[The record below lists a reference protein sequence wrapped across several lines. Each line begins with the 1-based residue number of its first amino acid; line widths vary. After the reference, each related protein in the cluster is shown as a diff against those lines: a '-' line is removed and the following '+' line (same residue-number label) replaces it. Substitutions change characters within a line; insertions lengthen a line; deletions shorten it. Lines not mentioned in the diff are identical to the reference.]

1 MSAKKPKL
9 PGLNLR
15 SGSSRHDWDSVG
27 TIKFFTDKDDD
38 ISGLDEAMRTIS
50 MGTRQSG
57 EANVHSPSSHTSDK
71 DSTSYTGYIDGFS
84 GQNKLDV
91 EIAVE
96 AIAAES
102 FSPMD
107 LIDST
112 ESVKETHD
120 CKNESSFSQQTN
132 ESLGVFSFNN
142 DLNTN
147 SNLLSNSIDVFRTA
161 DRHNSLDLDDSRDIS
176 SSTGSHVVHSLKPNV
191 DSNLTK
197 TVLLDE
203 NLDVHLHSNVLP
215 DSSPDCTET
224 TTPSTILIN
233 PSRINTLS
241 LSTSSKPV
249 NSVMGNQHDTH
260 VPVFNDSFKPPMNV
274 NVDKTRNV
282 SDHMP
287 PCLSSSKMKIDSS
300 PPTSTLATDSNDQIP
315 NKVTEPIR
323 LPVSIPNTR
332 NPTSISLAPVPHS
345 SSLITPALSE
355 NPQIRQRHVTTT
367 TTTTSTTTI
376 TNNNNNIPGATGSK
390 VSRSKSHRLS
400 VVKKSHPWMRYTFCS
415 LTVFLIYWLFNGFL
429 LGLTVGC
436 ILTYTFITVYNYL
449 HSRTSYSN
457 QILCPISG
465 LPLDHLC
472 CSLHYRQE
480 QEGQYQGSQWWP
492 IYSPAMPN
500 LTSILTNNANSTNK
514 CMQLRNLPNFTVPNM
529 LEEDVNKSTISGPLG
544 NSLGFKYDNNGRPV
558 YKGWLNEIIHYDPE
572 THHIGKT
579 FSVFLTLDG
588 TQLRLQR
595 PEHNI
600 TRRSLWNDEI
610 PSTTTIRFKQ
620 QHIYDLTNATV
631 TLLPCGLVGK
641 RLWSRKYPICITV
654 PTESRFKRKN
664 ERLDSL
670 PSSTSFPNIILSTS
684 SNVPVIETSDL
695 SVDTSIPSAGDMEF
709 PDDTTINVLQAS
721 SKSNAK
727 NLYLFGRTCREKETW
742 YRRLKAASLGTPL
755 IWTPQMAV
763 QHYLLAS
770 DINTSNNNVGLSDY
784 LIGTATATSN
794 TISNHNDSTLSDDE
808 SQPDRNTSSNLV
820 TCCDSTASTANTD
833 VATTSI
839 NSNNSNSIPTGLSS
853 TTNTNSTHSSSINL
867 SNSGVPIPGH
877 REPVYVSYVRYMA
890 KFMPA
895 NWLVRSAQA
904 LKLNV
909 NQISCDTNMIWLNAL
924 IGRLL
929 WDFLR
934 EPYWLEKI
942 KNKIQAKLK
951 KIHLPNFINELTV
964 VDIDLGSEIPV
975 LRRVGCPY
983 LDAHGLWIEV
993 DVGYAGGFSF
1003 ALETSVN
1010 LMRWNQ
1016 KLREEKD
1023 INYSSDNFAQNS
1035 LSNESLPKVN
1045 SRSITK
1051 MAAYLSDEEDSADST
1066 TDSELDETTNISQ
1079 NSSPINSLR
1088 TGRNLPSTGLI
1099 LGGIKSGDNERG
1111 NPEDNSPVNLQP
1123 VLPSRRRIIRI
1134 VDRITK
1140 SSYFQRA
1147 VDTKLVQRGM
1157 ERLSNTPIILQVEIQ
1172 MLSGTLLV
1180 NIPPPPSD
1188 RLWYGFRPVP
1198 NIRLKARPRVGEK
1211 VVTMSRILE
1220 WIERKMILE
1229 FQHLVVLP
1237 NMDDL
1242 KVGLLLSDT
1251 TSAT

>member
-1 MSAKKPKL
+1 M
-9 PGLNLR
+9 
-15 SGSSRHDWDSVG
+15 
-27 TIKFFTDKDDD
+27 
-38 ISGLDEAMRTIS
+38 
-50 MGTRQSG
+50 
-57 EANVHSPSSHTSDK
+57 
-71 DSTSYTGYIDGFS
+71 
-84 GQNKLDV
+84 
-91 EIAVE
+91 
-96 AIAAES
+96 
-102 FSPMD
+102 
-107 LIDST
+107 
-112 ESVKETHD
+112 
-120 CKNESSFSQQTN
+120 
-132 ESLGVFSFNN
+132 
-142 DLNTN
+142 
-147 SNLLSNSIDVFRTA
+147 
-161 DRHNSLDLDDSRDIS
+161 DIS
-176 SSTGSHVVHSLKPNV
+176 SSAGSHAVHSLKLNV
-191 DSNLTK
+191 DGNSLK

-203 NLDVHLHSNVLP
+203 DLNVHLHSNVLP
-215 DSSPDCTET
+215 NLTPDCTTT

-233 PSRINTLS
+233 PSRINTLPFN
-241 LSTSSKPV
+241 TSSNPV
-249 NSVMGNQHDTH
+249 NSVMGNQHDSH
-260 VPVFNDSFKPPMNV
+260 APISNESIKPSINV
-274 NVDKTRNV
+274 N
-282 SDHMP
+282 
-287 PCLSSSKMKIDSS
+287 ID
-300 PPTSTLATDSNDQIP
+300 
-315 NKVTEPIR
+315 
-323 LPVSIPNTR
+323 
-332 NPTSISLAPVPHS
+332 
-345 SSLITPALSE
+345 
-355 NPQIRQRHVTTT
+355 
-367 TTTTSTTTI
+367 
-376 TNNNNNIPGATGSK
+376 
-390 VSRSKSHRLS
+390 
-400 VVKKSHPWMRYTFCS
+400 
-415 LTVFLIYWLFNGFL
+415 
-429 LGLTVGC
+429 
-436 ILTYTFITVYNYL
+436 
-449 HSRTSYSN
+449 
-457 QILCPISG
+457 G

-610 PSTTTIRFKQ
+610 PSTTTMRFKQ
-620 QHIYDLTNATV
+620 QHIYDLANATV

-654 PTESRFKRKN
+654 NTEGRFK
-664 ERLDSL
+664 
-670 PSSTSFPNIILSTS
+670 
-684 SNVPVIETSDL
+684 
-695 SVDTSIPSAGDMEF
+695 
-709 PDDTTINVLQAS
+709 
-721 SKSNAK
+721 
-727 NLYLFGRTCREKETW
+727 
-742 YRRLKAASLGTPL
+742 
-755 IWTPQMAV
+755 AV

-770 DINTSNNNVGLSDY
+770 DINNSNNNVGLPDY
-784 LIGTATATSN
+784 LSGTATAASN
-794 TISNHNDSTLSDDE
+794 IISNHNDNTLSDDE
-808 SQPDRNTSSNLV
+808 SQPDGNTLSNLI
-820 TCCDSTASTANTD
+820 TCSDSAASIANTD
-833 VATTSI
+833 VVTTITTTIS
-839 NSNNSNSIPTGLSS
+839 SNNSNSTPTGLSS
-853 TTNTNSTHSSSINL
+853 TTNTNSTYSSSINL
-867 SNSGVPIPGH
+867 SSYGASIPGN
-877 REPVYVSYVRYMA
+877 REPVYV
-890 KFMPA
+890 
-895 NWLVRSAQA
+895 
-904 LKLNV
+904 
-909 NQISCDTNMIWLNAL
+909 SCDTNMIWLNAL

-975 LRRVGCPY
+975 LRRIGCPY

-1023 INYSSDNFAQNS
+1023 ITYSSDNFAQNS
-1035 LSNESLPKVN
+1035 LSNESLPKVS

-1088 TGRNLPSTGLI
+1088 PGRNLPSTGLI
-1099 LGGIKSGDNERG
+1099 IGGMKSGDNERI
-1111 NPEDNSPVNLQP
+1111 NPEDNRQVSTGGCHLQP

-1157 ERLSNTPIILQVEIQ
+1157 ERLSNTPIVLQVEIQ

-1220 WIERKMILE
+1220 WIEKKMILE
-1229 FQHLVVLP
+1229 FQSPSVSI
-1237 NMDDL
+1237 NN
-1242 KVGLLLSDT
+1242 
-1251 TSAT
+1251 

>member
-9 PGLNLR
+9 PGLNIR
-15 SGSSRHDWDSVG
+15 GSSSRHDWDSVG
-27 TIKFFTDKDDD
+27 TIKFFTDKDGD

-71 DSTSYTGYIDGFS
+71 DSTSYTGYIDEFS

-96 AIAAES
+96 ATSISES
-102 FSPMD
+102 ISPTD
-107 LIDST
+107 LTDST
-112 ESVKETHD
+112 ESAKETHGYM
-120 CKNESSFSQQTN
+120 NESSFSQQTN

-147 SNLLSNSIDVFRTA
+147 SNVLPNSIDVFRTN
-161 DRHNSLDLDDSRDIS
+161 DRHNSLDLD
-176 SSTGSHVVHSLKPNV
+176 
-191 DSNLTK
+191 
-197 TVLLDE
+197 E
-203 NLDVHLHSNVLP
+203 
-215 DSSPDCTET
+215 
-224 TTPSTILIN
+224 
-233 PSRINTLS
+233 
-241 LSTSSKPV
+241 
-249 NSVMGNQHDTH
+249 
-260 VPVFNDSFKPPMNV
+260 
-274 NVDKTRNV
+274 
-282 SDHMP
+282 
-287 PCLSSSKMKIDSS
+287 
-300 PPTSTLATDSNDQIP
+300 
-315 NKVTEPIR
+315 
-323 LPVSIPNTR
+323 
-332 NPTSISLAPVPHS
+332 
-345 SSLITPALSE
+345 
-355 NPQIRQRHVTTT
+355 
-367 TTTTSTTTI
+367 
-376 TNNNNNIPGATGSK
+376 
-390 VSRSKSHRLS
+390 
-400 VVKKSHPWMRYTFCS
+400 SHPWMRYTFCS

-449 HSRTSYSN
+449 HSRTNYSN

-500 LTSILTNNANSTNK
+500 LTNNANSTNK

-610 PSTTTIRFKQ
+610 PSTTTMRFKQ
-620 QHIYDLTNATV
+620 QHIYDLANATV

-654 PTESRFKRKN
+654 YTEGRFKRKN

-684 SNVPVIETSDL
+684 SNIAVNESSDL

-709 PDDTTINVLQAS
+709 PDDTSINVLQTS
-721 SKSNAK
+721 SKSNMK

-770 DINTSNNNVGLSDY
+770 DINNSNNNVGLPDY
-784 LIGTATATSN
+784 LSGTATAASN
-794 TISNHNDSTLSDDE
+794 IISNHNDSTLSDDE
-808 SQPDRNTSSNLV
+808 SQPDGNTLSNLI
-820 TCCDSTASTANTD
+820 TCSDSAASIANTD
-833 VATTSI
+833 VVTTITTTIS
-839 NSNNSNSIPTGLSS
+839 SNNSNSTPTGLSS
-853 TTNTNSTHSSSINL
+853 TANTNSTYSSSINL
-867 SNSGVPIPGH
+867 SNYGASIPGN

-909 NQISCDTNMIWLNAL
+909 NQINCDTNMIWLNAL

-975 LRRVGCPY
+975 LRRIGCPY

-1023 INYSSDNFAQNS
+1023 ITYSSDNFAQNS
-1035 LSNESLPKVN
+1035 LSNVYLPKVH

-1088 TGRNLPSTGLI
+1088 PGRNLPSTGLI
-1099 LGGIKSGDNERG
+1099 IGGMKSGDNERV

-1157 ERLSNTPIILQVEIQ
+1157 ERLSNTPIVLQVEIQ

-1220 WIERKMILE
+1220 WIEKKMILE

-1242 KVGLLLSDT
+1242 KVGLLLSDA

>member
-1 MSAKKPKL
+1 MKTVS
-9 PGLNLR
+9 
-15 SGSSRHDWDSVG
+15 
-27 TIKFFTDKDDD
+27 
-38 ISGLDEAMRTIS
+38 LDE
-50 MGTRQSG
+50 
-57 EANVHSPSSHTSDK
+57 
-71 DSTSYTGYIDGFS
+71 DS
-84 GQNKLDV
+84 
-91 EIAVE
+91 
-96 AIAAES
+96 
-102 FSPMD
+102 
-107 LIDST
+107 
-112 ESVKETHD
+112 
-120 CKNESSFSQQTN
+120 
-132 ESLGVFSFNN
+132 
-142 DLNTN
+142 
-147 SNLLSNSIDVFRTA
+147 
-161 DRHNSLDLDDSRDIS
+161 
-176 SSTGSHVVHSLKPNV
+176 
-191 DSNLTK
+191 
-197 TVLLDE
+197 
-203 NLDVHLHSNVLP
+203 DVHLHSGVLSH
-215 DSSPDCTET
+215 SSADCTT
-224 TTPSTILIN
+224 APTSSTVSIN
-233 PSRINTLS
+233 PSKTNTVS
-241 LSTSSKPV
+241 LNTSIKPV
-249 NSVMGNQHDTH
+249 NLVMGNQHDTH
-260 VPVFNDSFKPPMNV
+260 VAVSTNSIKPPV
-274 NVDKTRNV
+274 NFAIDKTRNV
-282 SDHMP
+282 SDPTP
-287 PCLSSSKMKIDSS
+287 PWSSSSSKMKINLPS
-300 PPTSTLATDSNDQIP
+300 PISTLTTDNKYQIP
-315 NKVTEPIR
+315 NKVAEPVCI
-323 LPVSIPNTR
+323 PISVPNTK
-332 NPTSISLAPVPHS
+332 NPTTISPPPPPPHPV
-345 SSLITPALSE
+345 TPPAVLD

-367 TTTTSTTTI
+367 P
-376 TNNNNNIPGATGSK
+376 NNITTNIIPDTSGSK
-390 VSRSKSHRLS
+390 VFRSKSHRLS
-400 VVKKSHPWMRYTFCS
+400 VIKKSHPWMCYTFCS
-415 LTVFLIYWLFNGFL
+415 LTVLLIYWLFTGFL
-429 LGLTVGC
+429 WGLTVGC

-449 HSRTSYSN
+449 HSRTTYPN

-472 CSLHYRQE
+472 CSVHYRQE
-480 QEGQYQGSQWWP
+480 QEGCYQAAQWWP
-492 IYSPAMPN
+492 IYSPAMPTLPLIN
-500 LTSILTNNANSTNK
+500 NTNNTNK
-514 CMQLRNLPNFTVPNM
+514 CVQLRNLPNFTVPNM
-529 LEEDVNKSTISGPLG
+529 IEEDVNKSTISGPLG

-558 YKGWLNEIIHYDPE
+558 YKGWLNEILHYDPE

-610 PSTTTIRFKQ
+610 LSTTTIRFKQ
-620 QHIYDLTNATV
+620 QHIYDLSNATV
-631 TLLPCGLVGK
+631 TLLPNGLVGK

-654 PTESRFKRKN
+654 HTEGRFKRKI

-670 PSSTSFPNIILSTS
+670 PLSTSFPNIVLSTS
-684 SNVPVIETSDL
+684 SNPVVNETCDLPVDVPN
-695 SVDTSIPSAGDMEF
+695 PSAGVMEF
-709 PDDTTINVLQAS
+709 PDDTSTGVLQTS
-721 SKSNAK
+721 GKSNVK

-755 IWTPQMAV
+755 IWTPQLAV
-763 QHYLLAS
+763 QHYLLALDANNNS
-770 DINTSNNNVGLSDY
+770 NSCNNNNNIHNIGVADYLSGTSTTASNNV
-784 LIGTATATSN
+784 
-794 TISNHNDSTLSDDE
+794 NHNDTTLSDDD
-808 SQPDRNTSSNLV
+808 SQPDGNTSSNPV
-820 TCCDSTASTANTD
+820 TCPDSTATVSNID
-833 VATTSI
+833 VAVTTISSG
-839 NSNNSNSIPTGLSS
+839 NVSNVPPTGLSS
-853 TTNTNSTHSSSINL
+853 NTNTSSNYMSSANL
-867 SNSGVPIPGH
+867 SNYGASMSGN

-909 NQISCDTNMIWLNAL
+909 NQINCDTNMIWLNAL

-983 LDAHGLWIEV
+983 LDANGLWIEV

-1023 INYSSDNFAQNS
+1023 ANYPSDNYTQTS
-1035 LSNESLPKVN
+1035 LSNESMPKVN

-1051 MAAYLSDEEDSADST
+1051 MAAYMSDEEDSADST
-1066 TDSELDETTNISQ
+1066 TDSELDETSNVSQ

-1088 TGRNLPSTGLI
+1088 LGRNLSSTGLI
-1099 LGGIKSGDNERG
+1099 VGGVKSGDSERC
-1111 NPEDNSPVNLQP
+1111 NPEDNSSVNLQP
-1123 VLPSRRRIIRI
+1123 ALPSRRRIIRI

-1157 ERLSNTPIILQVEIQ
+1157 ERLSNTPIVLQVEIQ

-1198 NIRLKARPRVGEK
+1198 NLRLKARPRVGEK

-1220 WIERKMILE
+1220 WIEKKMILE

-1242 KVGLLLSDT
+1242 KIGLLLSDA

>member
-1 MSAKKPKL
+1 MTSFKFEKGTEA
-9 PGLNLR
+9 GVLN
-15 SGSSRHDWDSVG
+15 
-27 TIKFFTDKDDD
+27 
-38 ISGLDEAMRTIS
+38 
-50 MGTRQSG
+50 
-57 EANVHSPSSHTSDK
+57 
-71 DSTSYTGYIDGFS
+71 
-84 GQNKLDV
+84 
-91 EIAVE
+91 
-96 AIAAES
+96 
-102 FSPMD
+102 
-107 LIDST
+107 
-112 ESVKETHD
+112 
-120 CKNESSFSQQTN
+120 CKY
-132 ESLGVFSFNN
+132 
-142 DLNTN
+142 
-147 SNLLSNSIDVFRTA
+147 LL
-161 DRHNSLDLDDSRDIS
+161 DIS

-274 NVDKTRNV
+274 NVD
-282 SDHMP
+282 
-287 PCLSSSKMKIDSS
+287 
-300 PPTSTLATDSNDQIP
+300 
-315 NKVTEPIR
+315 
-323 LPVSIPNTR
+323 
-332 NPTSISLAPVPHS
+332 
-345 SSLITPALSE
+345 
-355 NPQIRQRHVTTT
+355 
-367 TTTTSTTTI
+367 
-376 TNNNNNIPGATGSK
+376 
-390 VSRSKSHRLS
+390 
-400 VVKKSHPWMRYTFCS
+400 
-415 LTVFLIYWLFNGFL
+415 
-429 LGLTVGC
+429 
-436 ILTYTFITVYNYL
+436 
-449 HSRTSYSN
+449 
-457 QILCPISG
+457 G

-877 REPVYVSYVRYMA
+877 REPVYVS
-890 KFMPA
+890 
-895 NWLVRSAQA
+895 
-904 LKLNV
+904 
-909 NQISCDTNMIWLNAL
+909 CDTNMIWLNAL

-1111 NPEDNSPVNLQP
+1111 NPEDNRQVSTGGCRLQP

-1229 FQHLVVLP
+1229 FQSQSVAI
-1237 NMDDL
+1237 NR
-1242 KVGLLLSDT
+1242 
-1251 TSAT
+1251 

>member
-9 PGLNLR
+9 PGLNIR
-15 SGSSRHDWDSVG
+15 GSSSRHDWDSVG
-27 TIKFFTDKDDD
+27 TIKFFTDKDGD

-71 DSTSYTGYIDGFS
+71 DSTSYTGYIDEFI

-96 AIAAES
+96 ATSISES
-102 FSPMD
+102 VSPTD
-107 LIDST
+107 LTDST
-112 ESVKETHD
+112 ESAKETHGYM
-120 CKNESSFSQQTN
+120 NESSFSQQTN

-147 SNLLSNSIDVFRTA
+147 SNVLPNSIDVFRTN
-161 DRHNSLDLDDSRDIS
+161 DRHNSLDLDDSKDIS
-176 SSTGSHVVHSLKPNV
+176 SSAGSHVVHSLKSNV
-191 DSNLTK
+191 DGNSLK

-203 NLDVHLHSNVLP
+203 DLNVHLHSNVLP
-215 DSSPDCTET
+215 NLTPDCTTT
-224 TTPSTILIN
+224 TTPSNILVN

-241 LSTSSKPV
+241 FNTSSNPV

-260 VPVFNDSFKPPMNV
+260 VPISNDSIKPPINV
-274 NVDKTRNV
+274 NIDKTRNV
-282 SDHMP
+282 SDPTP
-287 PCLSSSKMKIDSS
+287 PCLSSSKLKMNSS
-300 PPTSTLATDSNDQIP
+300 PPTSTLAIDSNDQIF
-315 NKVTEPIR
+315 NKVTEPTCI
-323 LPVSIPNTR
+323 PISTPNTR
-332 NPTSISLAPVPHS
+332 NSASISRAPLLHS
-345 SSLITPALSE
+345 SPSPITNTLSE
-355 NPQIRQRHVTTT
+355 NPQIRQRNV
-367 TTTTSTTTI
+367 TTI
-376 TNNNNNIPGATGSK
+376 TTATTTNTTITIDSNIIPGATGSK
-390 VSRSKSHRLS
+390 VLRSKSHRLS

-436 ILTYTFITVYNYL
+436 ILTYTFVTVYNYL
-449 HSRTSYSN
+449 HSRTNYSN

-529 LEEDVNKSTISGPLG
+529 LEEDVSKSTISGPLG

-610 PSTTTIRFKQ
+610 PSTTTMRFKQ

-654 PTESRFKRKN
+654 YTEGRFKRKT

-684 SNVPVIETSDL
+684 SNIAVNESSDL
-695 SVDTSIPSAGDMEF
+695 TMDTSIPSAGDMEF
-709 PDDTTINVLQAS
+709 PDDTSINVLQTS
-721 SKSNAK
+721 SKSNMK

-770 DINTSNNNVGLSDY
+770 DINNSNNNVGLPDY
-784 LIGTATATSN
+784 LSGTATASSN
-794 TISNHNDSTLSDDE
+794 IISNHNDSTLSDDE
-808 SQPDRNTSSNLV
+808 SQPDGNTLSNLT
-820 TCCDSTASTANTD
+820 TCSDSAASIANTD
-833 VATTSI
+833 VVTTITTTIS
-839 NSNNSNSIPTGLSS
+839 SNNSNSTPTGLSS
-853 TTNTNSTHSSSINL
+853 TTNTNSTYSSSINL
-867 SNSGVPIPGH
+867 SNYGASIPGN

-909 NQISCDTNMIWLNAL
+909 NQINCDTNMIWLNAL

-975 LRRVGCPY
+975 LRRIGCPY

-1023 INYSSDNFAQNS
+1023 ITYSSDNFAQNS
-1035 LSNESLPKVN
+1035 LSNESLPKVH

-1088 TGRNLPSTGLI
+1088 PGRNLPSTGLI
-1099 LGGIKSGDNERG
+1099 IGGMKSGDNERV

-1157 ERLSNTPIILQVEIQ
+1157 ERLSNTPIVLQVEIQ

-1220 WIERKMILE
+1220 WIEKKMILE
-1229 FQHLVVLP
+1229 FQVI
-1237 NMDDL
+1237 
-1242 KVGLLLSDT
+1242 KFI
-1251 TSAT
+1251 